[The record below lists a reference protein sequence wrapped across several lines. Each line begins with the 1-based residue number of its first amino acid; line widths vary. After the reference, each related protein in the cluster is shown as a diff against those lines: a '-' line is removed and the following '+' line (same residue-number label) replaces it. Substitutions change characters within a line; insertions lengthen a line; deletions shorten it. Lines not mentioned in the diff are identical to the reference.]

1 MINAIAKR
9 DRLYHK
15 WKKTV
20 SNRCSSGNPEFY
32 EEYRKYRNILSN
44 LIKKS
49 KTDYYN
55 AVFSSSQGDKKKTWK
70 LINSLRGKCKQSLS
84 STFDIDNKHI
94 SCRKTIANKFNSYF
108 SSLAK
113 NLNKNIDLNKENVP
127 IFQSYLPKP
136 QQQSLFLSDTSTDE
150 IICIIKELKNGK
162 SSDIPITVIKR
173 VKEIIA
179 PHLCKLFNSCISTG
193 TFPSCLKLG
202 KITPIHKK
210 GPKNEISNYRPVST
224 LPIFGK
230 IFEKI
235 IYDRLFSFAADRKI
249 LSDTQFG
256 FRKKYSTSHAI
267 NYSVN
272 LIKQFQL
279 NGKDIIGIFIDL
291 SKAFDTI
298 NHATLMTKLE
308 RYGIRGIPYD
318 LIKSYLSDRYQ
329 VVNIDGTLSEREAV
343 QYGVPQ
349 GSVLGPLLFLI
360 YINDLQNSFTSSNV
374 KFVLYAD
381 DTNIFV
387 ACNTVEES
395 ILLANKVLSH
405 VRAYMLCNM
414 LHINLDKSCFMHFSN
429 NSNSNTFK
437 DKNENDISETGRNKS
452 KVSNNKLNRILVIG
466 DSQIPEVDSVKFL
479 GVTFDRGL
487 SWDKHTEN
495 LYKRLKCAIA
505 VIKRI
510 KPCITEENFKT
521 LYYTLFESHLL
532 YGISAWGGICHRRL
546 EKVFRTTEKMY
557 SHILWR
563 L

>member
-1 MINAIAKR
+1 M
-9 DRLYHK
+9 YHK
-15 WKKTV
+15 WKETV
-20 SNRCSSGNPEFY
+20 SNKCSSGNPEFY

-55 AVFSSSQGDKKKTWK
+55 AIFSSSQNDKKKTWK
-70 LINSLRGKCKQSLS
+70 LINSLRGKGKQSLS
-84 STFDIDNKHI
+84 STFNIDNKHI

-127 IFQSYLPKP
+127 SFQSYLPKL
-136 QQQSLFLSDTSTDE
+136 QQQSLFLSETSTDE
-150 IICIIKELKNGK
+150 ITSIIKDLKNGK
-162 SSDIPITVIKR
+162 SSDIPITVVKR
-173 VKEIIA
+173 VKDIIA

-193 TFPSCLKLG
+193 TFPLCLKLG

-210 GPKNEISNYRPVST
+210 GPKNDISNYRPVST

-235 IYDRLFSFAADRKI
+235 VYDRLFSFVTERRI

-272 LIKQFQL
+272 LIKQFRL
-279 NGKDIIGIFIDL
+279 KGKNIIGIFIDL

-298 NHATLMTKLE
+298 NHSTLLTKLE

-329 VVNIDGTLSEREAV
+329 AVNIDGTLSEREAV
-343 QYGVPQ
+343 QCGVPQ

-360 YINDLQNSFTSSNV
+360 YINDLQNCFTSPNV

-387 ACNTVEES
+387 ACNTVEEG
-395 ILLANKVLSH
+395 ILLAN
-405 VRAYMLCNM
+405 
-414 LHINLDKSCFMHFSN
+414 
-429 NSNSNTFK
+429 
-437 DKNENDISETGRNKS
+437 
-452 KVSNNKLNRILVIG
+452 
-466 DSQIPEVDSVKFL
+466 
-479 GVTFDRGL
+479 
-487 SWDKHTEN
+487 
-495 LYKRLKCAIA
+495 
-505 VIKRI
+505 
-510 KPCITEENFKT
+510 
-521 LYYTLFESHLL
+521 
-532 YGISAWGGICHRRL
+532 
-546 EKVFRTTEKMY
+546 
-557 SHILWR
+557 
-563 L
+563 